1 MLMTREDR
9 TGRGYC
15 PGCNFEVEGNFHT
28 DTMCYFSS
36 GYSVLCSY
44 CQDFDDFSY
53 DMISIRNEAQRAI
66 DELASTNRP
75 QDDVDYI
82 MSILHGSPW
91 EVAK

>member
-1 MLMTREDR
+1 MLMTRQDR

-36 GYSVLCSY
+36 GHSVLCSY

-53 DMISIRNEAQRAI
+53 NMISIQNEAQRAI
-66 DELASTNRP
+66 EASRDLLANQLALT
-75 QDDVDYI
+75 D
-82 MSILHGSPW
+82 
-91 EVAK
+91 